1 VTKNRQ
7 EHLFEKM
14 QLKDGDF
21 DRLNLK
27 LWVDIFKNEDIFEP
41 FENLDER
48 FELAD
53 DREDEF
59 VKGVMLAIEGSVNL
73 REGSHV
79 PMLKFKKK
87 DGKVAS

>member
-1 VTKNRQ
+1 M
-7 EHLFEKM
+7 E
-14 QLKDGDF
+14 LKQGDY
-21 DRLNLK
+21 DRLTMK
-27 LWVDIFKNEDIFEP
+27 LWTSIFQSEEVFEP

-59 VKGVMLAIEGSVNL
+59 VKGVMLAIEGAVDL

-87 DGKVAS
+87 AGKPLINSDTI